1 MGIREEIWDEKERY
15 TSEGITEEKV
25 PYSSLEDVLNDM
37 IAEDAEEACE
47 KGAIPATKTACIARM
62 EELALMEE

>member
-1 MGIREEIWDEKERY
+1 MC
-15 TSEGITEEKV
+15 
-25 PYSSLEDVLNDM
+25 NNM